1 MSKLLL
7 YVVLKHLSHDCV
19 VCATYMFPHHSLG
32 AVFEPLIDRVCDP
45 DWINQRLV
53 AYLRQQQAAEEL
65 HRRTYMYAASYEDFI
80 TLIHDSTDVH
90 DLEHL
95 R

>member
-1 MSKLLL
+1 MFLVFVGKLQFFIRI
-7 YVVLKHLSHDCV
+7 
-19 VCATYMFPHHSLG
+19 MFISFFFSISV
-32 AVFEPLIDRVCDP
+32 AVFEPMIDRVCDP

-53 AYLRQQQAAEEL
+53 SYLRQQQAAEEL

-80 TLIHDSTDVH
+80 TLIHESTDIH

>member
-1 MSKLLL
+1 
-7 YVVLKHLSHDCV
+7 
-19 VCATYMFPHHSLG
+19 MFLCLFTLFKNIFYIT
-32 AVFEPLIDRVCDP
+32 VFEPMIDRVCDP

-53 AYLRQQQAAEEL
+53 SYLRQQQAAEEL

-80 TLIHDSTDVH
+80 TLIHDSTDIH